1 MFKKWFGFGKKEEEK
16 PEDEAIGINEGGDE
30 TTPVE
35 ETASQSD
42 VDTEA
47 AAAVEA
53 KAEVETEAEVMVEVE
68 VAPDE
73 AEAEVEIIVE
83 AESEVETDDEAEELI
98 IEKEIEHAWEVLAEQ
113 ESEPESDVEAPAEE
127 TKKKSWFDKLKEGL
141 TKTSK
146 AITDKIDDL
155 FSNYGQIDDE
165 LYEELEEI
173 LIMADIGME
182 TTMKIVADL
191 KQELRVRKISDAAMV
206 KPVLRDVIERLLDEK
221 NDPVLHIT
229 PGPALIFVIGV
240 NGAGKTTTIGKIAH
254 NLKKEGKTVILA
266 AADTFRAAAIDQLKV
281 WGERAGVPVISQ
293 QEGADPAAVVYDG
306 IQAAKS
312 RKTDVLII
320 DTAGRLHNKVNL
332 MNELSKIFRVI
343 EREYPEAKKEILL
356 VLDATTGQNGI
367 QQAKLFKEAA
377 DLTGIVLT
385 KLDGTAKGGVVL
397 AINYELGIPVKL
409 VGVGEGINDL
419 QSFSSKE
426 FADALLER

>member
-30 TTPVE
+30 TAPVE

-42 VDTEA
+42 VETEA
-47 AAAVEA
+47 EVEAAVEA
-53 KAEVETEAEVMVEVE
+53 KAEVEVELETEAEVMVEAE
-68 VAPDE
+68 VA
-73 AEAEVEIIVE
+73 VVE
-83 AESEVETDDEAEELI
+83 AESEVETEDEAEELI

-113 ESEPESDVEAPAEE
+113 ESEPESDVEGPTEEE

-367 QQAKLFKEAA
+367 QQAKLFKEAT